1 MSLAQIYL
9 ILAIL
14 CLVQAILL
22 FKRPSTCGFIGTL
35 MSIACASTVFTT
47 LWASADSNF
56 ARLMTPMFPYLC
68 LLAACIVEQ
77 LDLRL
82 KPTSTR

>member
-1 MSLAQIYL
+1 MTLA
-9 ILAIL
+9 
-14 CLVQAILL
+14 C
-22 FKRPSTCGFIGTL
+22 
-35 MSIACASTVFTT
+35 IATIATT
-47 LWASADSNF
+47 LWASADSNY
-56 ARLMTPMFPYLC
+56 ARLMTPMFPFMC